1 MGGRLL
7 FFLVLSSNFAFDV
20 ILGLSI
26 NVGSHWTA
34 NKTLSGPLII
44 QDQELVVYYEIST
57 DIPDESGSETNRALG
72 HTFVSLGLIPSL
84 TIINSTWSKTFSFG
98 TDSWRPEEGYWVM
111 HLHCSVFTCT
121 GSVNIGE
128 WYGIVEMDVHTGLLR
143 KTVSIVDPQTEP
155 IQTLCDA
162 TSSIPTTSIAT
173 ASYSRLV
180 SSQSPC
186 SPDVVVMAT
195 ISDDSSVHMGLSYK
209 GLQPD
214 SVDWFDLTDI
224 LCGNS
229 SSQDCDLGSLIDLK
243 LTSEHLIILTSE
255 AIFTIHLKGQ
265 GLNKNLVNTVSVDII
280 LEDILPN
287 NTRLSYTTTCNPER
301 LVDEVVLLVKQL
313 PYPDTLPRAQG

>member
-121 GSVNIGE
+121 GS
-128 WYGIVEMDVHTGLLR
+128 
-143 KTVSIVDPQTEP
+143 EP
-155 IQTLCDA
+155 IQNLCDA

-195 ISDDSSVHMGLSYK
+195 ISDDSS
-209 GLQPD
+209 
-214 SVDWFDLTDI
+214 
-224 LCGNS
+224 
-229 SSQDCDLGSLIDLK
+229 
-243 LTSEHLIILTSE
+243 
-255 AIFTIHLKGQ
+255 
-265 GLNKNLVNTVSVDII
+265 
-280 LEDILPN
+280 
-287 NTRLSYTTTCNPER
+287 
-301 LVDEVVLLVKQL
+301 
-313 PYPDTLPRAQG
+313 